1 MTTQQASAGAAVA
14 RPLTSTDEGE
24 SVGERLVAFT
34 SKAPVHFALLLIS
47 VIWLV
52 PTVGLL
58 VTSFRERGDILSSGW
73 WEAFMQGRFTLANYQ
88 RVITPTGSTDSLGQ
102 NFLNS
107 VIITLPSTILPVFIA
122 ALAAYAFAWLSFR
135 WRDWIFMLIVALL
148 VVPLQMTF
156 VPVLQL
162 YNDPLG
168 PIRGLFGL
176 VGVEADFLPKLQIS
190 ATYLGLWLAHT
201 AYGLPFGI
209 YLLRAF
215 FAGLPRDLFESA
227 KIDGSSDLGIFF
239 RIVLPL
245 SVPALAAL
253 TIFQFLWVWND
264 LLVSLIYAQS
274 PKLQPLT
281 VGINNM
287 LSTYGPE
294 WDILSAGA
302 FLTMIVPLIIFFSLQ
317 KYFVTGLLAGSVKS

>member
-1 MTTQQASAGAAVA
+1 MTTHQASTGQAVA
-14 RPLTSTDEGE
+14 RPLAGSAARD
-24 SVGERLVAFT
+24 SVSARLVEFVG
-34 SKAPVHFALLLIS
+34 KAPVHLALLLIS
-47 VIWLV
+47 VVWLV

-58 VTSFRERGDILSSGW
+58 VSSFRQRGDILTSGW
-73 WEAFMQGRFTLANYQ
+73 WEAFVQGRFTLENYQ
-88 RVITPTGSTDSLGQ
+88 RVIAPTGSSDSLGL

-107 VIITLPSTILPVFIA
+107 IIITVPSTVLPVFIA

-135 WRDWIFMLIVALL
+135 GRDWIFMVIVGLL

-168 PIRGLFGL
+168 PIEGFFGLFGL
-176 VGVEADFLPKLQIS
+176 QPDLPRFQIS

-201 AYGLPFGI
+201 AYGLPFAI
-209 YLLRAF
+209 YLLRSF
-215 FAGLPRDLFESA
+215 FSTLPRDLFESA
-227 KIDGSSDLGIFF
+227 KIDGSSELGIFL

-264 LLVSLIYAQS
+264 LLVALIYAQS

-302 FLTMIVPLIIFFSLQ
+302 FVTMIVPLAIFFSLQ
-317 KYFVTGLLAGSVKS
+317 KYFVTGLLAGSVKT

>member
-1 MTTQQASAGAAVA
+1 MSTATRALVRPRSGASV
-14 RPLTSTDEGE
+14 ST
-24 SVGERLVAFT
+24 RLVEFASRT
-34 SKAPVHFALLLIS
+34 SVHLALVVIS

-52 PTVGLL
+52 PTFGLL
-58 VTSFRERGDILSSGW
+58 VTSFRTRSDILSTGW
-73 WEAFMQGRFTLANYQ
+73 WNAFIEWRFTPENYL
-88 RVITPTGSTDSLGQ
+88 RVLSSSGATDSLGL

-107 VIITLPSTILPVFIA
+107 IIITVPSTFLPVLVA
-122 ALAAYAFAWLSFR
+122 SLAAYAFAWLQFR
-135 WRDWIFMLIVALL
+135 WRDTIFMVIVALL
-148 VVPLQMTF
+148 IVPLQMTF
-156 VPVLQL
+156 VPILQL

-168 PIRGLFGL
+168 GIRALGALIGLDL
-176 VGVEADFLPKLQIS
+176 PLPKFSIAAS
-190 ATYLGLWLAHT
+190 FVGLWLAHT
-201 AYGLPFGI
+201 AYGLPFSI
-209 YLLRAF
+209 YLLRSF
-215 FAGLPRDLFESA
+215 FAGLPRDLFEAA
-227 KIDGSSDLGIFF
+227 KIDGTTDWGIFV

-245 SVPALAAL
+245 SVPAIAAL

-264 LLVSLIYAQS
+264 LLVALIYAQS

-302 FLTMIVPLIIFFSLQ
+302 FITMIVPLAIFFSLQ